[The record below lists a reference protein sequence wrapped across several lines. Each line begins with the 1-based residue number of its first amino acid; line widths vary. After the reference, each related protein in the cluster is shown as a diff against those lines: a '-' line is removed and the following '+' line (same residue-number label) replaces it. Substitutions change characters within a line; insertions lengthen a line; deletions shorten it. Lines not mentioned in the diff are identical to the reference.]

1 MKYKFENKML
11 DDEGLKEAQRI
22 MGEHIRKQQQFDLFD
37 ISLVPNPEAPI
48 LTGQPET
55 LFPAPQGAEL
65 DRAKLLEERICDR
78 LDEEYNGEDPIYVE
92 VDYMPTPPMWE
103 WLRGRFTAWDVS
115 WSSDPRGIKL
125 ECK

>member
-1 MKYKFENKML
+1 MM
-11 DDEGLKEAQRI
+11 DKEEIVNTKCI
-22 MGEHIRKQQQFDLFD
+22 MEKIIAEREAELTKKNPSKKLQPIDVYG
-37 ISLVPNPEAPI
+37 ISLVPDERVPKNTI
-48 LTGQPET
+48 LAGQPET

-115 WSSDPRGIKL
+115 WSS
-125 ECK
+125 